1 MIIRFDRSFYTR
13 VIRLY
18 IFVFSFGF
26 AQRQKR
32 IYHLKIYD
40 DLRNCKSYIILSPV

>member
-26 AQRQKR
+26 CPAAKA
-32 IYHLKIYD
+32 HLSLE
-40 DLRNCKSYIILSPV
+40 DL